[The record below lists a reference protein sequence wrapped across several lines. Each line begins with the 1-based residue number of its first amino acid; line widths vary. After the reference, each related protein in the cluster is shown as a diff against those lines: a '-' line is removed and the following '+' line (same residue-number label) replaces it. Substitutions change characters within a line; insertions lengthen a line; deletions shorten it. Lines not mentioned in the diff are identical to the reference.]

1 MVSSSFLGRKF
12 LLHFILL
19 SLAVLNRFW
28 FVTDSL
34 ILHVYFRCCVT
45 AMERVSA
52 ATVFVTLPQC
62 IEGNIAMSVQWVFFT
77 YVVCPWLN
85 LYARLIYERGYS
97 RWRHGAQKQFFR
109 VKEKLGKFFLLKLGK
124 LTGNVQNFE
133 KVRSNCNRNTRDFD
147 LTLTDGKTFQ
157 LTVISALFCLNEGDG
172 GFRTLPHLTFLFI
185 WAG

>member
-1 MVSSSFLGRKF
+1 MLSAHGLICMP
-12 LLHFILL
+12 ILYM
-19 SLAVLNRFW
+19 NG
-28 FVTDSL
+28 
-34 ILHVYFRCCVT
+34 
-45 AMERVSA
+45 
-52 ATVFVTLPQC
+52 VTLGEDMVRKNNSSGSRKS
-62 IEGNIAMSVQWVFFT
+62 EGS
-77 YVVCPWLN
+77 L
-85 LYARLIYERGYS
+85 
-97 RWRHGAQKQFFR
+97 
-109 VKEKLGKFFLLKLGK
+109 FLLKLGK